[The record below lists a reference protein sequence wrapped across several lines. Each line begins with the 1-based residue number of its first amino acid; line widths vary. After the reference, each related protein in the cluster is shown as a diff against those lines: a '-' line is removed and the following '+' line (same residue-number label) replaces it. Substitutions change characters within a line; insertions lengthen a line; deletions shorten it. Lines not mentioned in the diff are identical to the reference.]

1 MTVPPPSSPSSQS
14 SPATAET
21 AASPTIIPVVS
32 RTRRAAVVVGAG
44 AASGLASSLA
54 VSALLLLAERV
65 ASLPVGTLYLVL
77 ASAWLPGAADSG
89 LQPIAL
95 GLLMHLAAGAALGV
109 VLAAPFAASGG
120 AYRLLGRL
128 APALGLTAGALV
140 WLALFVPVTYGA
152 VLPALQSLGGQPDIS
167 QRAPVG
173 DLYRVALADLVAMVD
188 RVVYAAL
195 AFNMLYGMLTLT
207 AAKEIAG
214 AVIRRRKMTP
224 VVAASSAK
232 PG

>member
-1 MTVPPPSSPSSQS
+1 
-14 SPATAET
+14 
-21 AASPTIIPVVS
+21 
-32 RTRRAAVVVGAG
+32 VVVGAG

-65 ASLPVGTLYLVL
+65 AGLPVGTLYLVL
-77 ASAWLPGAADSG
+77 ASAWVPGAADSG
-89 LQPIAL
+89 LQPIAI
-95 GLLMHLAAGAALGV
+95 GLLMHLAAGTALGV

-128 APALGLTAGALV
+128 APALGLAAGALV

-173 DLYRVALADLVAMVD
+173 DLYRVAVGDLVAMVD

-214 AVIRRRKMTP
+214 AVIRRRKAAPAAATATP
-224 VVAASSAK
+224 AATAK
-232 PG
+232 PGEERR